1 MYLVVTW
8 VGAYSLPWKVL
19 PRTLPKSMY
28 LDEGGGGGGRGGER
42 GEGRGGRGC
51 KTLTL
56 IGSSCNSN
64 AWP

>member
-28 LDEGGGGGGRGGER
+28 LDEGGGGGV
-42 GEGRGGRGC
+42 GEGRGGRGEGGGVAR
-51 KTLTL
+51 L
-56 IGSSCNSN
+56 
-64 AWP
+64 